1 MDSNYI
7 FHIFREYFACLS
19 GSLYN
24 YEQKIRNF
32 VAKKNSRPQM
42 RASLKSRK
50 LKLIYFVALAARLI
64 CRSHSFPAMPAK
76 IAQIF
81 IWTRHLR
88 AIIGGTIFAIC
99 NRTVSAVRNRAV
111 FSRTLGSR
119 ALSRRIVQRT
129 ISASSIRQY
138 TGK

>member
-1 MDSNYI
+1 M
-7 FHIFREYFACLS
+7 F
-19 GSLYN
+19 SLF
-24 YEQKIRNF
+24 ERQF
-32 VAKKNSRPQM
+32 VYMNNKKEILLQKNSRLQM

-50 LKLIYFVALAARLI
+50 FKLIYFVALEARLI

-76 IAQIF
+76 IARIF
-81 IWTRHLR
+81 IWARHLR